1 MEGKSVT
8 GGVSSAGDLVASGL
22 FTAEMVRD
30 FDPEVILDDL
40 QDDSTGLLSPSPLTS
55 SSTNSNSHSE
65 HSQGVQAIQMAA
77 KMVRIYL
84 YNHLQ
89 KLTHIFSYTSRKG
102 SYYYGKLLYNI
113 KRLFTQFAC

>member
-1 MEGKSVT
+1 MEGKSVS

-40 QDDSTGLLSPSPLTS
+40 QDDSTGLLSPSPMT

-77 KMVRIYL
+77 KMVRIFL
-84 YNHLQ
+84 NNHLQ
-89 KLTHIFSYTSRKG
+89 RFSHIFSYS
-102 SYYYGKLLYNI
+102 
-113 KRLFTQFAC
+113 FM